1 MGVRLHETTTFLRH
15 FFDEVSALIVE
26 TMQKIEAGEK
36 AFEIVQHEFG
46 DGRHERFLFDLEY
59 GGKHSSVDFGEL
71 GLQN

>member
-1 MGVRLHETTTFLRH
+1 
-15 FFDEVSALIVE
+15 
-26 TMQKIEAGEK
+26 MQKIEAGEK

-59 GGKHSSVDFGEL
+59 GGKHSSVDFGDL